1 VGSRK
6 ERNDGYVINCDCGYV
21 SRGETEDELVQ
32 EANRHIQEVHP
43 ELAGQVSREDLLG
56 MAEEV

>member
-1 VGSRK
+1 MA
-6 ERNDGYVINCDCGYV
+6 YVINCDCGHV
-21 SRGETEDELVQ
+21 SRRETEDELVQ

-43 ELAGQVSREDLLG
+43 ELANKVSREDLLA

>member
-1 VGSRK
+1 MA
-6 ERNDGYVINCDCGYV
+6 YVINCDCGYV

-43 ELAGQVSREDLLG
+43 ELAGQVSRGDLLD